1 MILSKTVEF
10 RQRKSYNTIIYQGAN
25 RALDNKTNPRSLI
38 SLGDVFYRMQRLEDA
53 LKAYRYALSRM
64 PDDQSIQKKIA
75 QLELEIKTRKSA
87 IKED

>member
-1 MILSKTVEF
+1 MILSKTVRIPTE
-10 RQRKSYNTIIYQGAN
+10 KVYNTIIYQGAN
-25 RALDNKTNPRSLI
+25 RALNNKTNPRSLI

-64 PDDQSIQKKIA
+64 PDDQSIQRKIA
-75 QLELEIKTRKSA
+75 RLESEIKTRKSE